1 VAVSVTLTADA
12 TAEVVAWK
20 LPVLAPAG
28 MFTVAG
34 TVTEDWLLDKVTFMP
49 PAGAAAE
56 RLIVHWLGLPPVTGD
71 GVQPNE
77 EMLGGSELPL
87 PLPLPLPP
95 LPLPLPPPTVIEP
108 EVADSATGPP
118 DGSDPATAPSVTLN
132 VEAVAVRLK
141 VSEATTPLPIT
152 FVFIPSSMQL

>member
-34 TVTEDWLLDKVTFMP
+34 TATEDWLLDKATFMP

-71 GVQPNE
+71 GAQPSE
-77 EMLGGSELPL
+77 EMLGGAGLP
-87 PLPLPLPP
+87 PPLPLPP
-95 LPLPLPPPTVIEP
+95 PPPPPPPPTVIEP
-108 EVADSATGPP
+108 EVADSVTGPP
-118 DGSDPATAPSVTLN
+118 DGSDPAPAPTVT
-132 VEAVAVRLK
+132 
-141 VSEATTPLPIT
+141 
-152 FVFIPSSMQL
+152 